1 MSIFIARI
9 LIVAASVTHAS
20 ASCAYGTHLSPRAE
34 GAPIEVK
41 TFGYTGAIGPLNWA
55 ALDGGSANVLCATG
69 KNQSPINMV
78 DGVFK
83 TLTAADVKLQI
94 NDMPEGTEFE
104 NLGTTVEVVSKGGT
118 LEVGGK
124 TYDFKQF
131 HFHLPSEH
139 LDNGTSLAM
148 EMHMVFQTP
157 EKDIAVIGV
166 FVDLDNGVVAAA
178 ADAATAQVITPAAK
192 RDLGRHPHSRRG
204 EAASAPRADS
214 HLSAIVQLPP
224 SSLATAAGTSSA
236 LLETVFSQVAKIAS
250 PGSVVE
256 TKPLVMSELVNI
268 LLAGSFQSYSGSLTT
283 PPCSEGVMWLVSTQ
297 KLKIQT
303 ATFKKVRSVI
313 GFNARYLQNTPG
325 FNNLLAVGAQSA
337 VAAKAAAAV
346 PAAPAVKI

>member
-1 MSIFIARI
+1 M
-9 LIVAASVTHAS
+9 
-20 ASCAYGTHLSPRAE
+20 G
-34 GAPIEVK
+34 
-41 TFGYTGAIGPLNWA
+41 
-55 ALDGGSANVLCATG
+55 ANVLCATG
-69 KNQSPINMV
+69 QNQSPIDMV
-78 DGVFK
+78 DGVFQ

-104 NLGTTVEVVSKGGT
+104 NLGTTIEVVSKGGT
-118 LEVGGK
+118 LEAGGK
-124 TYDFKQF
+124 TYEFKQF

-139 LDNGTSLAM
+139 LDNGTSIAM

-157 EKDIAVIGV
+157 EEDIAVVGV
-166 FVDLDNGVVAAA
+166 FVDLDTGAAAA
-178 ADAATAQVITPAAK
+178 ADAATTQVITPPAAK

-214 HLSAIVQLPP
+214 HLSAIIDLLT
-224 SSLATAAGTSSA
+224 SSLATTTGTSSA
-236 LLETVFSQVAKIAS
+236 LLETVFSQVAEVAS
-250 PGSVVE
+250 PGSV
-256 TKPLVMSELVNI
+256 TKTQPLVMSELVNT

-303 ATFKKVRSVI
+303 ATFEKVRSVI
-313 GFNARYLQNTPG
+313 GFNARHSQNTPG

>member
-1 MSIFIARI
+1 MSALIARI

-34 GAPIEVK
+34 EGAPIKVN
-41 TFGYTGAIGPLNWA
+41 TFGYTGVIGPLNWA

-69 KNQSPINMV
+69 QNQSPIDMV

-118 LEVGGK
+118 LEAGGK
-124 TYDFKQF
+124 TYEFKQF

-139 LDNGTSLAM
+139 LDNGTSIAM

-157 EKDIAVIGV
+157 EENIAVIGV
-166 FVDLDNGVVAAA
+166 FVDLDTGVAAAA
-178 ADAATAQVITPAAK
+178 ADAAVAQPITPPAAK

-204 EAASAPRADS
+204 EAASAPRSDT
-214 HLSAIVQLPP
+214 LSAIVSFLT

-236 LLETVFSQVAKIAS
+236 LLETVLAQVSEIAN
-250 PGSVVE
+250 PGSVAK
-256 TKPLVMSELVNI
+256 TQPLVMSELVNT

-303 ATFKKVRSVI
+303 ATFEKARSVI
-313 GFNARYLQNTPG
+313 GFNARYPQNTPG
-325 FNNLLAVGAQSA
+325 FNNLLDVGAASA

-346 PAAPAVKI
+346 PAAPAV

>member
-1 MSIFIARI
+1 MI
-9 LIVAASVTHAS
+9 AASVTHAS

-34 GAPIEVK
+34 EGAPIEVN
-41 TFGYTGAIGPLNWA
+41 TFGYTGVIGPLNWA

-69 KNQSPINMV
+69 KNQSPIDMV

-104 NLGTTVEVVSKGGT
+104 NLGTTVEVVSKGGS

-124 TYDFKQF
+124 TYEFKQF

-139 LDNGTSLAM
+139 LDNGTSIAM

-157 EKDIAVIGV
+157 EEDIAVVGV
-166 FVDLDNGVVAAA
+166 FVDLDTGVAAA
-178 ADAATAQVITPAAK
+178 ADAATAQVITPPAAK

-214 HLSAIVQLPP
+214 HLSAIVQLLT
-224 SSLATAAGTSSA
+224 SSLATTTGTSSA
-236 LLETVFSQVAKIAS
+236 LLETVFSQVAEVAS
-250 PGSVVE
+250 PGSVVK
-256 TKPLVMSELVNI
+256 TQPLVMSEVVNT

-283 PPCSEGVMWLVSTQ
+283 PPCSEGVTWLVSTQ

-303 ATFKKVRSVI
+303 ATFEKVRSVI
-313 GFNARYLQNTPG
+313 GFNARYPQNTPG
-325 FNNLLAVGAQSA
+325 FNNLLSVGAQSA

-346 PAAPAVKI
+346 PAVPAAKI

>member
-166 FVDLDNGVVAAA
+166 FVDLDNGV
-178 ADAATAQVITPAAK
+178 
-192 RDLGRHPHSRRG
+192 
-204 EAASAPRADS
+204 AASAPRADS